1 MSLEAIQLLTETENA
16 LRSEKA
22 EAAAKAKK
30 RISDEHANGERMIL
44 LAEEKAARELDELAK
59 AVETQAGQNADELA
73 NAILAK
79 KKEMELH
86 AVSRMDTAVALI
98 VERIVSG

>member
-30 RISDEHANGERMIL
+30 RISDEHTNGEKMIL
-44 LAEEKAARELDELAK
+44 LAEERAARELDELAK
-59 AVETQAGQNADELA
+59 AAEAQAGRNAAELA
-73 NAILAK
+73 DAIRAR

-86 AVSRMDTAVALI
+86 AVSQMDTAVALI
-98 VERIVSG
+98 IERIVGS